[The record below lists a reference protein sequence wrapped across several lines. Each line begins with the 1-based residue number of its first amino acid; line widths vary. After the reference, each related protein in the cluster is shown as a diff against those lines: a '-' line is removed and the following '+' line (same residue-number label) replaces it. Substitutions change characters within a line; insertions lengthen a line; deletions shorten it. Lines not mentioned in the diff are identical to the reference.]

1 MGLTEMTDME
11 ENRNRDLG
19 RRKER
24 GRRGI
29 KRAEPRNQEIKRG
42 SKTKDTIE
50 SSSLS
55 TALIGPDWP
64 LRCSGGALSPNCL
77 NRKCRPA
84 FSPRKVAATLDL

>member
-19 RRKER
+19 RRNER

-29 KRAEPRNQEIKRG
+29 KRADHANKRG
-42 SKTKDTIE
+42 TGTKDTIE

-55 TALIGPDWP
+55 TALIGLIGP
-64 LRCSGGALSPNCL
+64 CAALLAEP
-77 NRKCRPA
+77 
-84 FSPRKVAATLDL
+84 